1 MESKYKYNEWPLGRL
16 PKELERP
23 ELDLIK
29 SMGYEWSDPRDVID
43 MFEKKVAEYSGS
55 KYAVVLDCCSNGIF
69 LCMKYLQSIGELKSE
84 DIIKIPNQTY
94 VSVPMQILHAGQKF
108 ELEELE
114 WSGIYQLKGTRIWD
128 SAGRF
133 TESMFVGGNSLQ
145 VLSFQIKKIIPIG
158 RGGMILTD
166 DEESYNWLK
175 LACYDGRDLTTPYTS
190 DEHIKVLG
198 YHMYKTPEEAARG
211 IILMDNRPDSN
222 VDCQNNTMYPPLN
235 NMLSNINLTKK

>member
-114 WSGIYQLKGTRIWD
+114 WSGIYQLKGTRSWD

-198 YHMYKTPEEAARG
+198 YHMYMTPEDAARG

>member
-198 YHMYKTPEEAARG
+198 YHMYMTPEDAARG

>member
-69 LCMKYLQSIGELKSE
+69 ICMKYLQSIGELKSE

-198 YHMYKTPEEAARG
+198 YHMYMTPEDAARG

>member
-114 WSGIYQLKGTRIWD
+114 WSGVYQLKGTRIWD
-128 SAGRF
+128 GAGRF
-133 TESMFVGGNSLQ
+133 TENMFVGGNSLQ

-166 DEESYNWLK
+166 DEEAYNWLK

-198 YHMYKTPEEAARG
+198 YHMYMTPEDAARG

>member
-84 DIIKIPNQTY
+84 EIIKIPNQTY

-114 WSGIYQLKGTRIWD
+114 WSGVYQLKETRIWD

-133 TESMFVGGNSLQ
+133 TENMFVGGNSLQ

-158 RGGMILTD
+158 RGGMILND
-166 DEESYNWLK
+166 DQEAYNWLN

-198 YHMYKTPEEAARG
+198 YHMYMTPEDAARG

>member
-29 SMGYEWSDPRDVID
+29 SMGYKWSDPRDVID

-69 LCMKYLQSIGELKSE
+69 LCMKYLQSIGELKSSE
-84 DIIKIPNQTY
+84 TIKIPNQTY
-94 VSVPMQILHAGQKF
+94 VSVPMQILHAGQNF

-114 WSGIYQLKGTRIWD
+114 WSGVYQLKGTRIWD

-133 TESMFVGGNSLQ
+133 TENMFVGGNSLQ

-166 DEESYNWLK
+166 DEDAYNWLK

-198 YHMYKTPEEAARG
+198 YHMYMTPEDAARG

-222 VDCQNNTMYPPLN
+222 EDCQNNKMYPPLN

>member
-84 DIIKIPNQTY
+84 EIIKIPNQTY

-166 DEESYNWLK
+166 DEEAYNWLK

-198 YHMYKTPEEAARG
+198 YHMYMTPEDAARG